1 MTDIILF
8 VIAGATVLF
17 CMGILVGSGLHTKS
31 IDLKYRRL
39 AKLVQYLNEQD
50 VVMDV
55 KSSEYLDQN
64 VSRVASTR
72 SIIPPRFSAAR

>member
-1 MTDIILF
+1 MIDIILF
-8 VIAGATVLF
+8 VMAGATVLF
-17 CMGILVGSGLHTKS
+17 CMGILVGSGLHTRS
-31 IDLKYRRL
+31 IDRKYRRL
-39 AKLVQYLNEQD
+39 AQLVRYLNEQD

>member
-1 MTDIILF
+1 MIDIILF
-8 VIAGATVLF
+8 VMAGATVLF
-17 CMGILVGSGLHTKS
+17 CVGILVGSGLHTRS
-31 IDLKYRRL
+31 IDRKYRRL
-39 AKLVQYLNEQD
+39 AQLVRYLNEQD

>member
-1 MTDIILF
+1 MIDIILF
-8 VIAGATVLF
+8 VMAGATVLF
-17 CMGILVGSGLHTKS
+17 CVGILVGSGLHTRS
-31 IDLKYRRL
+31 IDRKYRRL
-39 AKLVQYLNEQD
+39 AQLVRYLNEQN

-72 SIIPPRFSAAR
+72 SIISPRFSAAR